1 MYKRASVARVWQ
13 KAVEELGR
21 LRAWRGGGERTEEGK
36 EKGKG
41 KGGVWG
47 RGRGKEKGRGR
58 KRGEACVIPR

>member
-41 KGGVWG
+41 KGGCG
-47 RGRGKEKGRGR
+47 GGKRQ
-58 KRGEACVIPR
+58 GEREGEEEG